1 MSILNPSKYDQVQTN
16 LSEKPAAI
24 LPMSK
29 NMDLLIFKCKTG
41 YNLFFEDIHGTRV
54 YAGQIEYAEKPVRL
68 KKEKTLLQS
77 AWFRRCITTDTPFIH
92 SIDTILT
99 PADSPAVYM
108 RPDGTLYCRNCHC
121 TVPNTAN
128 DQMRKDGVFAHSH
141 ICGVRAPGEI
151 YEEDTDAHAQ

>member
-1 MSILNPSKYDQVQTN
+1 MPAGVGRTAEQGQHD
-16 LSEKPAAI
+16 LSASPP
-24 LPMSK
+24 LGNTLTS
-29 NMDLLIFKCKTG
+29 LL
-41 YNLFFEDIHGTRV
+41 
-54 YAGQIEYAEKPVRL
+54 
-68 KKEKTLLQS
+68 
-77 AWFRRCITTDTPFIH
+77 
-92 SIDTILT
+92 
-99 PADSPAVYM
+99 M